1 MAAPSAEVAEATT
14 PAARASRAG
23 DDGTAAG
30 GARPGFLEWVTRLA
44 HTHRGRLYRLA
55 RREGLREEDSLDCV
69 QDALQTFLLL
79 PQARQLVE
87 SNDDSIKLL
96 STLVRN
102 HARNRRRRHEI
113 ARPHDSGEEALA
125 ALATEEPPVDEL
137 IAQAQE
143 FALMIGCLDHLGK
156 LQRAVVSLRML
167 DEVAG
172 EDVAAML
179 GLPPS
184 HVAVLLHRAKQS
196 LRSCML
202 SAGYRPSSCTRHEP
216 ETTVRSSVISLPRV
230 GPDAERD
237 SRLGS
242 AGFESSRAKSSI
254 VPGSGSAGGHRER
267 LGDI

>member
-1 MAAPSAEVAEATT
+1 MTATSDLVVEAASAAGRV
-14 PAARASRAG
+14 SRTEDG
-23 DDGTAAG
+23 GTAAS
-30 GARPGFLEWVTRLA
+30 GAPPGFLEWVTRLV
-44 HTHRGRLYRLA
+44 HTHRGRLYGLA
-55 RREGLREEDSLDCV
+55 RREGLREQDSLDCV
-69 QDALQTFLLL
+69 QDALHTFLLL

-96 STLVRN
+96 SVLVRN

-113 ARPHDSGEEALA
+113 ARPHDSGDETLGLVTAEAL
-125 ALATEEPPVDEL
+125 PVDEL
-137 IAQAQE
+137 IAQAQD

-184 HVAVLLHRAKQS
+184 HVAVLLHRAKQN

-202 SAGYRPSSCTRHEP
+202 SAGYRP
-216 ETTVRSSVISLPRV
+216 
-230 GPDAERD
+230 
-237 SRLGS
+237 
-242 AGFESSRAKSSI
+242 
-254 VPGSGSAGGHRER
+254 
-267 LGDI
+267 

>member
-1 MAAPSAEVAEATT
+1 MTETSAQVAEAA
-14 PAARASRAG
+14 PAARRASRTE
-23 DDGTAAG
+23 DGGAPTS

-44 HTHRGRLYRLA
+44 HTHRGALYRLA

-69 QDALQTFLLL
+69 QDALHTFLLL

-96 STLVRN
+96 SVLVRN
-102 HARNRRRRHEI
+102 HARNRRRRHAI
-113 ARPHDSGEEALA
+113 ARPHDSGDQTVALLA
-125 ALATEEPPVDEL
+125 AEAPPVDEL
-137 IAQAQE
+137 IAQAQD

-179 GLPPS
+179 ELPPS
-184 HVAVLLHRAKQS
+184 HVAVLLHRAKQN

-202 SAGYRPSSCTRHEP
+202 SAGYRP
-216 ETTVRSSVISLPRV
+216 
-230 GPDAERD
+230 
-237 SRLGS
+237 
-242 AGFESSRAKSSI
+242 
-254 VPGSGSAGGHRER
+254 
-267 LGDI
+267 

>member
-1 MAAPSAEVAEATT
+1 MTATSAQVAEAAT
-14 PAARASRAG
+14 AAGRASRTENG
-23 DDGTAAG
+23 GIAASE
-30 GARPGFLEWVTRLA
+30 AQPGFLEWVTRLV
-44 HTHRGRLYRLA
+44 HTHRGRLYGLA

-96 STLVRN
+96 SVLVRN
-102 HARNRRRRHEI
+102 HARNRRRRHEV
-113 ARPHDSGEEALA
+113 ARPHDAGDETLARLTAEALPA
-125 ALATEEPPVDEL
+125 DEL

-143 FALMIGCLDHLGK
+143 FAVMIGCLDHLGK
-156 LQRAVVSLRML
+156 LQHAVVSLRML

-184 HVAVLLHRAKQS
+184 HVAVLLHRAKQN

-202 SAGYRPSSCTRHEP
+202 SAGYRP
-216 ETTVRSSVISLPRV
+216 
-230 GPDAERD
+230 
-237 SRLGS
+237 
-242 AGFESSRAKSSI
+242 
-254 VPGSGSAGGHRER
+254 
-267 LGDI
+267 